1 MYHFPFPTFLVSLQ
15 DQIPL
20 SSNNIFFRK
29 MKGKTYCVPSCILTS
44 DHPSCT
50 PLHKFQ
56 MLMSLTS
63 TVCTPLIHSVCRLPS
78 PEQEHCVT
86 HGKLFHDKHMIGK
99 DDNNYD
105 AWNMVRSSPP
115 ESTVA
120 QKWL

>member
-20 SSNNIFFRK
+20 SSNNIFFRNE
-29 MKGKTYCVPSCILTS
+29 GKNLLCSFLYTS
-44 DHPSCT
+44 SDYPSCT
-50 PLHKFQ
+50 PPHKFQ

-86 HGKLFHDKHMIGK
+86 HGKLFHDKHLIGK